1 MKLKRIIPLC
11 LALLLLCTGCGGK
24 ETKPQEFHEN
34 SKLMVGSW
42 HMTVYTQFNGQEYN
56 FSDEDVIF
64 TYREDGTGE
73 KTVKGETEYTFTFSY
88 DGEHLY
94 TTAAYPNG
102 KVNLMNDICV
112 IDGDGMSVVSYDE
125 QATIRFEKVQ

>member
-1 MKLKRIIPLC
+1 MKLKKLFPTVVAI
-11 LALLLLCTGCGGK
+11 LLLFAGCGK
-24 ETKPQEFHEN
+24 QPAPDEFHEN

-42 HMTVYTQFNGQEYN
+42 HMTTYTQFNGQEYD

-64 TYREDGTGE
+64 TYRADGTGE
-73 KTVKGETEYTFTFSY
+73 KTVKKEVEYTFTFSY

-102 KVNLMNDICV
+102 KVNLMKDICV
-112 IDGDGMSVVSYDE
+112 IDGDKLSVVSYDE